1 MDPNNVNPLLQQPP
15 QPAAMPIPPQPMVQP
30 TGVTPTDFRPS
41 SSVLSSDELSSSQAI
56 IKTISEAFSSRVVG
70 QENLRT
76 ALIVS
81 MITGG
86 HILLESVPGL
96 AKTTA
101 VQTLA
106 ASVHGSFKR
115 IQCTP
120 DLLPSDIIGTQ
131 IYDYN
136 KGNSE
141 LSSGRFMLIS
151 CCWMR
156 LTARVRKLKVLCWKR
171 CRRNRPAL
179 AVSVMIYRDRLWF

>member
-30 TGVTPTDFRPS
+30 TDVTPTDFRPS
-41 SSVLSSDELSSSQAI
+41 SSVLSSDELSSAQAI

-81 MITGG
+81 VITGG

-96 AKTTA
+96 AKLRRYRRWLR
-101 VQTLA
+101 VSMDRLSVS
-106 ASVHGSFKR
+106 SVHQICCLVILSELRF
-115 IQCTP
+115 T
-120 DLLPSDIIGTQ
+120 II
-131 IYDYN
+131 IR
-136 KGNSE
+136 GNSE